1 MLSTLCLSNHP
12 NQPHLIVAGCDNG
25 SICFCD
31 LRQEKVPISCIQ
43 AHSAEGENNPI
54 YNVQHQ
60 CHSLMTKTL
69 L

>member
-12 NQPHLIVAGCDNG
+12 NQPHLIVAGYDNG

-43 AHSAEGENNPI
+43 AHAAEGKNK
-54 YNVQHQ
+54 YYF
-60 CHSLMTKTL
+60 LYTL
-69 L
+69 CKINAIVS